1 MKRNKKAAIVMG
13 LLMATT
19 VSAGAAMLTM
29 TGCDPEPPAPTTHTL
44 GNGDYYQDVNG
55 VEHKLTING
64 SSFVM
69 AFGAEERT
77 GTYTYDGSS
86 AITFKF
92 SDDNTTVEASY
103 DDGSISFTY
112 NGVAY
117 ELIPMT
123 EFTVTFELSGGTGTN
138 EVKVINGRTIEKP
151 ANPTKTGQ
159 VFVGWYSDA
168 AFAKA
173 FDFENTPITGNIT
186 LYARY
191 VAQAEGE
198 FTLSFDAASA
208 GQTIADVKTAG
219 KQVFD
224 SMLPVLQAKDGKQFL
239 GWWTSDYEDG
249 TKLTAQV
256 ADGQTV
262 DENMTLYAVWEGDV
276 PALSVNGTGISWS
289 SAGVGAQYRLT
300 VTGPDGD
307 KIVNDRAESGTS
319 MALDFS
325 AQAAG
330 DYVVT
335 LTVNGK
341 TATAYYK
348 NKGLA
353 RVSLFSVEGSV
364 LTFNE
369 VAGATA
375 YYISVDCDNPAHNTN
390 EISLE
395 GAAYDFS
402 ECNMESGPIK
412 FTVRATG
419 EGYVDSVAEYSFERT
434 LGTTAVSVD
443 SATDKLTWTAVEN
456 AESYKVTVKSG
467 DATDS
472 VTVNANQENSV
483 DLSKYYGELEIS
495 VTPYN
500 HGWLS
505 PEAAQTTYNKTR
517 LATPSNIRAS
527 GNSIVWDEVEDA
539 ISYTV
544 TINGKVQT
552 VTSASIDLSGQELD
566 DIVVTVQAV
575 AAVEANNSFT
585 SPNVSIARELTGLI
599 YDAGKIS
606 WNSVI
611 GVSKYGVRVN
621 GGQEIVVEDAT
632 SQAIT
637 LTQKGTN
644 TIEVRFYIDDEPSAW
659 QPCTVNAGTL
669 TLDKNDGNG
678 TKTEQYY
685 AAGDPITLPS
695 DNRLGYTFVGWS
707 TSAQDGQ
714 MVSSGTLF
722 ETDKTYYAVWDANEY
737 KVNLVIPENEGS
749 FSDGTTTDEAVREY
763 GSSFTLPVPE
773 SSDLTKV
780 FGGWFTE
787 PNGVGT
793 RFTDVEGVSVASAN
807 VARDVTL
814 YPAWL
819 SAFEFTEI
827 DHPTIPGQK
836 AYSVSQGQSSSVVRK
851 LRIPAKY
858 NGLPVT
864 TVEGGCFMGCSNL
877 QVVEIPDSIV
887 SIYVGSEGSNTSG
900 SAFQSCNSL
909 QEIVIYDASS
919 EFDTK
924 YDIYYSSANGALLHN
939 NEFTG
944 VELAYVPRGI
954 NGTFEIPETVVV
966 LPQYIFA
973 GTNVDTIMVPASVA
987 TIYTHAFDSSKID
1000 YIVFATYSEGEEVP
1014 LVLAEEAFGNASIT
1028 ELTLP
1033 SRVAEINSSTFGSC
1047 DDLQAINI
1055 SGGGGKYT
1063 SANGMVLTDN
1073 GTTLYYCPIGR
1084 SGKITI
1090 PSGVTQIA
1098 EKAFFE
1104 CDKITS
1110 VVISEGVTEIGK
1122 EAFSGCSNLSSVT
1135 FNGDANSAPLAI
1147 REKAFYGNSLTEL
1160 VLPENLTVLEKHA
1173 FGSGSKTLTKV
1184 TVNAASAQIE
1194 YANGAFATIDSTAG
1208 TGIGS
1213 TYITDLFIG
1222 PKVVALNIAGVFG
1235 EANLV
1240 NVTVD
1245 PANTNYSSLDNVVF
1259 NYDKTEILYYPAG
1272 KMGDY
1277 AIPDSVEV
1285 IGANVFYGKNNLS
1298 SITIGWKV
1306 RQIGDGAFAQCLS
1319 LEKVI
1324 FEATP
1329 AGEES
1334 VPLTIGADAFYN
1346 CRLVKS
1352 FDLPERITE
1361 IGNGAFSACVS
1372 LESIV
1377 IPEGVTKLGVRLFA
1391 RSNMLTSVTLPA
1403 SLTEIAGGSE
1413 NDTNLGAALFEDT
1426 SALAQIIMTGDG
1438 VGFGVVDNVLYGKD
1452 KNGELAVLYYS
1463 PELNRGDNGTV
1474 TIPSTVTEIKD
1485 KAFLNNAYIERVI
1498 FEDLTSGASLK
1509 LGVSVFS
1516 SDYYGTSGIR
1526 YVDLPSGLTEIPAGT
1541 FAETL
1546 IEEISIPNTV
1556 TNIGEKA
1563 FYKCANLSSVKFDA
1577 GGTAP
1582 LVIADGKS
1590 ETESLS
1596 GGTVTQDVEGVF
1608 VGCTSLK
1615 EIAFPERTTVIGSF
1629 AFSHASATTQSGNS
1643 TIYYDVSNLE
1653 SVTLPSTLIRIG
1665 NNAFQ
1670 YAEHLERVTF
1680 TEGVKWDTEEGETA
1694 TGLAIEASA
1703 FVGTGVLAIA
1713 LPDGTVSIG
1722 NSAFEG
1728 SGLQSVSLPAS
1739 LETLGDSAFS
1749 ECGELKTVTIAD
1761 GCKIVSIGNYTF
1773 EYTQVERL
1781 DFAACSELTTIGQYI
1796 ARYSP
1801 VKEVTLPASIE
1812 VISASA
1818 FQYASKLEK
1827 VEFKT
1832 APDEDGVARSNIEN
1846 IANYAFKGTAIK
1858 EFVFPETTADSITL
1872 GTKIFEGCS
1881 QLTKIHLSTG
1891 VTSLGSALTGANF
1904 IETISIADS
1913 NANLKADAAQPLIL
1927 NVDGTVIRLA
1937 YGAVLDEGEG
1947 GEYRIPEGITEI
1959 GDSAFKGQNS
1969 IKKLIIPA
1977 SVETIGNNAFQ
1988 YCRMLETVEFAEN
2001 SALVSIGNYAF
2012 GQCFALNSV
2021 SLPANLLSIGNY
2033 AFYGDTSLKKI
2044 VTPAATTKFGTNVF
2058 AYSGLE
2064 EVTITNYKN
2073 QSGGTGA
2080 TMFSNCVN
2088 LKKVT
2093 LGENVT
2099 EIASSMFKGCTSL
2112 TSIDLKNITKINGNA
2127 FQDSGIVE
2135 VILGENLTEL
2145 GQFVFDGCLNL
2156 NAVKAYVDGKV
2167 VGEIGEIVL
2176 PDSVTKLGNKVFYEA
2191 TLLKKVTFGENITS
2205 LGTELFAKS
2214 TIEEAYLNLKG
2225 VTKLPNKMFNACA
2238 SLKKV
2243 VLSQNITA
2251 TGTDVFRDCTSLRTV
2266 QYYDENGA
2274 IVGEE
2279 GTATLPASI
2288 TNLGNYTFETT
2299 GIEKVKISHDITTIG
2314 TYIFAACTN
2323 LKYVDMTGCTTI
2335 GNYMFQGCT
2344 ALEEAMLPNILSLGA
2359 ANKAANCFSGC
2370 TALKRVVLS
2379 ANLTEIGR
2387 SVFDGCTSL
2396 ATIDYMDGSDII
2408 SGGEGVAK
2416 LPETLTGMGYYAFR
2430 ETAFREVIIPRG
2442 VTYIGGS
2449 ATSATTASYMFQD
2462 CVNLE
2467 KVIVHDALTAVGRS
2481 TFAGCDKLK
2490 TLQYVDANG
2499 ELHGEEGVCTLPEG
2513 VTMIGQK
2520 AFSGT
2525 GFEKAI
2531 VPSTARTFSTYTFEN
2546 CENLVE
2552 VEYLAE
2558 ASGTYMFYGCANLKS
2573 VTFSSKLAGIANYM
2587 FYGCELLDTIKV
2599 IDADTNEV
2607 TGEDG
2612 SVTLPA
2618 SLVEIGGHA
2627 FWDAASLTNVT
2638 LPEGLQEI
2646 GAYAF
2651 VNSGVRAITIPASVK
2666 SLGELAFFNTTI
2678 TLAGGNTA
2686 YINDNGAIVSVT
2698 GEIVFVPLS
2707 YTGEFTL
2714 PEGTTLGSNVL
2725 NNHNN
2730 ITKVTLSTDQ
2740 LVSYSFD
2747 NYKGEIV
2754 VTLGQSTVIP
2764 SRAFSGYDGTSI
2776 TLPEGITEI
2785 GTYAFENCAGLKTI
2799 DLPSTITKIGMS
2811 AFADATGL
2819 ESIVI
2824 PENVTELDQSYIF
2837 DGCTSLKS
2845 VTLPSKLTSMYGMSM
2860 FRDCVSLESISIP
2873 DTVTEIGQ
2881 QVFSGCIS
2889 LREVNVPAGSTIG
2902 SGAFEDCVLIEKAV
2916 IPEGAIGGQ
2925 YYNGCTN
2932 VKEIVYLPAVV
2943 NSSIILFSGLE
2954 NVEKITFGEKVTVIP
2969 SKAFQNLA
2977 SVKSVSLP
2985 EGLTTI
2991 NSNAFDGTGITS
3003 LVIPTT
3009 VTTIGSNAFANMAS
3023 LQTVYLP
3030 ANLAALGSSMFKN
3043 DAALSKLY
3051 LYELDENGEMVVLND
3066 VAEGTAD
3073 LSVFTTIA
3081 GSCFEGCTSLKNV
3094 IFSEELTTISGLAFA
3109 DSGLESVTLPQSVT
3123 SITTAFQGC
3132 TALKE
3137 LILPASVVTVSASA
3151 FSGWTEEQKIVIY
3164 VYALDSACSWV
3175 YNWANECEAQIE
3187 YRIIYEGDAYG
3198 NVEEDGTSAE

>member
-1 MKRNKKAAIVMG
+1 MG

-29 TGCDPEPPAPTTHTL
+29 TGCDPEPPVTTTHTL

-123 EFTVTFELSGGTGTN
+123 EFTVTFELNGGTGTN

-173 FDFENTPITGNIT
+173 FDFENTPVTGNIT

-249 TKLTAQV
+249 TKLTAEV

-353 RVSLFSVEGSV
+353 RVSLFNVEGSV

-412 FTVRATG
+412 FTVRATA

-575 AAVEANNSFT
+575 AADKANNSFT
-585 SPNVSIARELTGLI
+585 SPNASIARELTGLI
-599 YDAGKIS
+599 YDAGKIT

-707 TSAQDGQ
+707 TSTQDGQ

-858 NGLPVT
+858 NDLPVT

-954 NGTFEIPETVVV
+954 KGTFEIPETVAV

-1033 SRVAEINSSTFGSC
+1033 SRVTEINSSTFGSC

-1063 SANGMVLTDN
+1063 SVNGMILSDN

-1110 VVISEGVTEIGK
+1110 VVISEGITEIGK
-1122 EAFSGCSNLSSVT
+1122 EAFSGCSNLTSVT

-1147 REKAFYGNSLTEL
+1147 REKAFYGNKFTEL
-1160 VLPENLTVLEKHA
+1160 VLPANLAELEKYA
-1173 FGSGSKTLTKV
+1173 FGSSSKLLTKV
-1184 TVNAASAQIE
+1184 TVNASLSNLK
-1194 YANGAFATIDSTAG
+1194 YADGAFATTSTTTA

-1213 TYITDLFIG
+1213 TYITNLYIG
-1222 PKVVALNIAGVFG
+1222 PKVGVLNIAGVFG
-1235 EANLV
+1235 AANLV
-1240 NVTVD
+1240 GVEVD
-1245 PANTNYSSLDNVVF
+1245 AANTNYSSLDGVVF
-1259 NYDKTEILYYPAG
+1259 NYEKTEILFYPGG
-1272 KMGDY
+1272 KRGDY
-1277 AIPDSVEV
+1277 VIPETVQV
-1285 IGANVFYGKNNLS
+1285 ISANVFYDKDNLTR
-1298 SITIGWKV
+1298 ITIGYNV
-1306 RQIGDGAFAQCLS
+1306 REIGDSAFAQCSS
-1319 LEKVI
+1319 LEEII

-1329 AGEES
+1329 AGVES

-1346 CRLVKS
+1346 CRVVKS
-1352 FDLPERITE
+1352 FDLPDRITE
-1361 IGNGAFSACVS
+1361 IGSGAFRSCVA

-1377 IPEGVTKLGVRLFA
+1377 IPEGVTILGNAIFDGC
-1391 RSNMLTSVTLPA
+1391 SKLTSVQLPTTL
-1403 SLTEIAGGSE
+1403 EKIADSQE
-1413 NDTNLGAALFEDT
+1413 YDNIDLFENT
-1426 SALAQIIMTGDG
+1426 HALAKISMNGNGKYYGISDG
-1438 VGFGVVDNVLYGKD
+1438 ILYGMND
-1452 KNGELAVLYYS
+1452 KGEYSILYYS
-1463 PELNRGDNGTV
+1463 PERNAGNNGTV
-1474 TIPSTVTEIKD
+1474 VIPSTVTEVKS
-1485 KAFLNNAYIERVI
+1485 KAFLNNSCITSVI
-1498 FEDLTSGASLK
+1498 FEDHEDDAALILGDSLFAVEDTYYAESILSYVK
-1509 LGVSVFS
+1509 L
-1516 SDYYGTSGIR
+1516 
-1526 YVDLPSGLTEIPAGT
+1526 PKGLTAIPAGM
-1541 FAETL
+1541 FAETQ
-1546 IEEISIPNTV
+1546 ITEISIPNTV
-1556 TNIGEKA
+1556 TLIGKQA
-1563 FYKCANLSSVKFDA
+1563 FYCCRNLEKVTFED
-1577 GGTAP
+1577 GGTAA
-1582 LVIADGKS
+1582 LVIEDGTMTSSGGSMGGTYNYYGAFSGCSALKEIAFPARTTAIGNYTFMYS
-1590 ETESLS
+1590 RMSSYSGSPTTYEGLMSLEKVSIPSTVRKIGQNAFYMLESLETVTFTEGMTFGDETEENPASLIIGQGAFSYSAVKEMRLPDITAELGYQAFYHS
-1596 GGTVTQDVEGVF
+1596 GIQTISIPENVGVIGTYCFAYCEELQKVEIEAGCKVEVIGNNTF
-1608 VGCTSLK
+1608 YRTGNLKSINLEACTSLK
-1615 EIAFPERTTVIGSF
+1615 EIGIL
-1629 AFSHASATTQSGNS
+1629 AFSTSG
-1643 TIYYDVSNLE
+1643 VE
-1653 SVTLPSTLIRIG
+1653 SI
-1665 NNAFQ
+1665 
-1670 YAEHLERVTF
+1670 TF
-1680 TEGVKWDTEEGETA
+1680 
-1694 TGLAIEASA
+1694 
-1703 FVGTGVLAIA
+1703 
-1713 LPDGTVSIG
+1713 
-1722 NSAFEG
+1722 
-1728 SGLQSVSLPAS
+1728 
-1739 LETLGDSAFS
+1739 
-1749 ECGELKTVTIAD
+1749 
-1761 GCKIVSIGNYTF
+1761 
-1773 EYTQVERL
+1773 
-1781 DFAACSELTTIGQYI
+1781 
-1796 ARYSP
+1796 
-1801 VKEVTLPASIE
+1801 PASIE
-1812 VISASA
+1812 IIDASA
-1818 FQYASKLEK
+1818 FIDCTNLSEVKFAVEK
-1827 VEFKT
+1827 G
-1832 APDEDGVARSNIEN
+1832 EDGLEVS
-1846 IANYAFKGTAIK
+1846 
-1858 EFVFPETTADSITL
+1858 
-1872 GTKIFEGCS
+1872 
-1881 QLTKIHLSTG
+1881 HLS
-1891 VTSLGSALTGANF
+1891 
-1904 IETISIADS
+1904 
-1913 NANLKADAAQPLIL
+1913 
-1927 NVDGTVIRLA
+1927 
-1937 YGAVLDEGEG
+1937 
-1947 GEYRIPEGITEI
+1947 
-1959 GDSAFKGQNS
+1959 
-1969 IKKLIIPA
+1969 
-1977 SVETIGNNAFQ
+1977 
-1988 YCRMLETVEFAEN
+1988 
-2001 SALVSIGNYAF
+2001 SIGN
-2012 GQCFALNSV
+2012 
-2021 SLPANLLSIGNY
+2021 
-2033 AFYGDTSLKKI
+2033 T
-2044 VTPAATTKFGTNVF
+2044 
-2058 AYSGLE
+2058 
-2064 EVTITNYKN
+2064 
-2073 QSGGTGA
+2073 
-2080 TMFSNCVN
+2080 
-2088 LKKVT
+2088 
-2093 LGENVT
+2093 
-2099 EIASSMFKGCTSL
+2099 
-2112 TSIDLKNITKINGNA
+2112 
-2127 FQDSGIVE
+2127 
-2135 VILGENLTEL
+2135 
-2145 GQFVFDGCLNL
+2145 
-2156 NAVKAYVDGKV
+2156 
-2167 VGEIGEIVL
+2167 
-2176 PDSVTKLGNKVFYEA
+2176 
-2191 TLLKKVTFGENITS
+2191 
-2205 LGTELFAKS
+2205 
-2214 TIEEAYLNLKG
+2214 
-2225 VTKLPNKMFNACA
+2225 
-2238 SLKKV
+2238 
-2243 VLSQNITA
+2243 
-2251 TGTDVFRDCTSLRTV
+2251 
-2266 QYYDENGA
+2266 
-2274 IVGEE
+2274 
-2279 GTATLPASI
+2279 
-2288 TNLGNYTFETT
+2288 
-2299 GIEKVKISHDITTIG
+2299 
-2314 TYIFAACTN
+2314 
-2323 LKYVDMTGCTTI
+2323 
-2335 GNYMFQGCT
+2335 
-2344 ALEEAMLPNILSLGA
+2344 
-2359 ANKAANCFSGC
+2359 
-2370 TALKRVVLS
+2370 
-2379 ANLTEIGR
+2379 
-2387 SVFDGCTSL
+2387 
-2396 ATIDYMDGSDII
+2396 
-2408 SGGEGVAK
+2408 
-2416 LPETLTGMGYYAFR
+2416 
-2430 ETAFREVIIPRG
+2430 
-2442 VTYIGGS
+2442 
-2449 ATSATTASYMFQD
+2449 
-2462 CVNLE
+2462 
-2467 KVIVHDALTAVGRS
+2467 
-2481 TFAGCDKLK
+2481 
-2490 TLQYVDANG
+2490 
-2499 ELHGEEGVCTLPEG
+2499 
-2513 VTMIGQK
+2513 
-2520 AFSGT
+2520 
-2525 GFEKAI
+2525 
-2531 VPSTARTFSTYTFEN
+2531 
-2546 CENLVE
+2546 
-2552 VEYLAE
+2552 
-2558 ASGTYMFYGCANLKS
+2558 
-2573 VTFSSKLAGIANYM
+2573 
-2587 FYGCELLDTIKV
+2587 
-2599 IDADTNEV
+2599 
-2607 TGEDG
+2607 
-2612 SVTLPA
+2612 
-2618 SLVEIGGHA
+2618 
-2627 FWDAASLTNVT
+2627 
-2638 LPEGLQEI
+2638 
-2646 GAYAF
+2646 
-2651 VNSGVRAITIPASVK
+2651 
-2666 SLGELAFFNTTI
+2666 
-2678 TLAGGNTA
+2678 
-2686 YINDNGAIVSVT
+2686 
-2698 GEIVFVPLS
+2698 
-2707 YTGEFTL
+2707 
-2714 PEGTTLGSNVL
+2714 
-2725 NNHNN
+2725 
-2730 ITKVTLSTDQ
+2730 
-2740 LVSYSFD
+2740 
-2747 NYKGEIV
+2747 
-2754 VTLGQSTVIP
+2754 
-2764 SRAFSGYDGTSI
+2764 
-2776 TLPEGITEI
+2776 
-2785 GTYAFENCAGLKTI
+2785 AFENTA
-2799 DLPSTITKIGMS
+2799 
-2811 AFADATGL
+2811 
-2819 ESIVI
+2819 
-2824 PENVTELDQSYIF
+2824 
-2837 DGCTSLKS
+2837 
-2845 VTLPSKLTSMYGMSM
+2845 LTS
-2860 FRDCVSLESISIP
+2860 F
-2873 DTVTEIGQ
+2873 
-2881 QVFSGCIS
+2881 
-2889 LREVNVPAGSTIG
+2889 
-2902 SGAFEDCVLIEKAV
+2902 
-2916 IPEGAIGGQ
+2916 
-2925 YYNGCTN
+2925 
-2932 VKEIVYLPAVV
+2932 
-2943 NSSIILFSGLE
+2943 
-2954 NVEKITFGEKVTVIP
+2954 TFP
-2969 SKAFQNLA
+2969 
-2977 SVKSVSLP
+2977 
-2985 EGLTTI
+2985 
-2991 NSNAFDGTGITS
+2991 
-3003 LVIPTT
+3003 
-3009 VTTIGSNAFANMAS
+3009 
-3023 LQTVYLP
+3023 
-3030 ANLAALGSSMFKN
+3030 
-3043 DAALSKLY
+3043 
-3051 LYELDENGEMVVLND
+3051 
-3066 VAEGTAD
+3066 
-3073 LSVFTTIA
+3073 
-3081 GSCFEGCTSLKNV
+3081 
-3094 IFSEELTTISGLAFA
+3094 
-3109 DSGLESVTLPQSVT
+3109 ESVEA
-3123 SITTAFQGC
+3123 SI
-3132 TALKE
+3132 
-3137 LILPASVVTVSASA
+3137 
-3151 FSGWTEEQKIVIY
+3151 
-3164 VYALDSACSWV
+3164 
-3175 YNWANECEAQIE
+3175 
-3187 YRIIYEGDAYG
+3187 
-3198 NVEEDGTSAE
+3198 